1 MEIDLAPLVRA
12 LAPLALAAFTAA
24 VPYALVLARRAIGLK
39 LTSQQQASV
48 IASVDSG
55 AQTAYG
61 FVATRGGNVCDASIR
76 NVAIATGV
84 NHVLASI
91 APTLR
96 ALNITPERVH
106 AMVSARFG
114 GLLAE
119 DPTVSI
125 LAATDGVAS
134 VAPAGTAVVFGHG
147 QASARTKLVDV
158 DRKYPVPNRNPEPTS
173 SP

>member
-55 AQTAYG
+55 AQAAYG
-61 FVATRGGNVCDASIR
+61 FVATRGESICDASVQ

-84 NHVLASI
+84 NHVLANV
-91 APTLR
+91 APALR

-114 GLLAE
+114 GLLAA

-125 LAATDGVAS
+125 MAATDRVAP
-134 VAPAGTAVVFGHG
+134 VAPAGAAVASGQE
-147 QASARTKLVDV
+147 QASARTESGDV
-158 DRKYPVPNRNPEPTS
+158 DRKYPVPTRSPERTR